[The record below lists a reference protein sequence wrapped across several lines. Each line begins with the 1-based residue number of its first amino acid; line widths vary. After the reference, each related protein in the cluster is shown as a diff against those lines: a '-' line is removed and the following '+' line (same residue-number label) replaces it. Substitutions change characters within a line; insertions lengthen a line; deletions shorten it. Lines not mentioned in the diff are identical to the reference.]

1 MSHFEGLDPDVI
13 GIVLVGAEGCAE
25 TADETWLRDA
35 TTEER
40 EFFIQ
45 HCKQLVAEAKGADAS
60 KNFDFTEFTVDT
72 IGRPYFLKAVLDG
85 PETPQLAREKVKQ
98 FTRVVRIDSV

>member
-1 MSHFEGLDPDVI
+1 MSHFKGLDAEVI
-13 GIVLVGAEGCAE
+13 GIVLIGAEGCAE
-25 TADETWLRDA
+25 TADENWLRDA

-60 KNFDFTEFTVDT
+60 KSFDFTEFTVDT
-72 IGRPYFLKAVLDG
+72 IGRPYFLKAVLDS
-85 PETPQLAREKVKQ
+85 PETPQLARDKTMK
-98 FTRVVRIDSV
+98 FTRVVRVDSV